1 MSRRV
6 LGGQALRYLL
16 VGGGNV
22 VFTLAVFWLFD
33 RLWTETLGV
42 QAVYWSS
49 ALIGIING
57 FVWQR
62 LLVWRSRGSWRREF
76 LKFVAVNLAVSSAN
90 SGLLFLAVTL
100 AGWAAF
106 PSQVVITAVLVVAT
120 FLINR
125 AWVFG
130 AEHPKGVDHA

>member
-6 LGGQALRYLL
+6 LGGQTLRYLL

-22 VFTLAVFWLFD
+22 AFTLAVFWLFD
-33 RLWTETLGV
+33 RLWTDTIGV

-49 ALIGIING
+49 SLIGIING

-62 LLVWRSRGSWRREF
+62 ILVWRSRGSWRGEF
-76 LKFVAVNLAVSSAN
+76 VKFVVVNLAVSITN

-100 AGWAAF
+100 VGWPAF

-130 AEHPKGVDHA
+130 AGRPKGVDHA